1 MSFKDYLDYLE
12 TKNHVPAQVTP
23 KPEIEKP
30 KSPQKLSEDS
40 EEESEDE
47 QEEQEDESEDESE
60 DQEDESEDESEDQD
74 EESEEEPEE
83 KPKVKVKKK
92 PSESKILRKVKNHR
106 RGVYTASK
114 QTIKPKNREE
124 IKVKGFFDLD
134 DEDFI

>member
-47 QEEQEDESEDESE
+47 QEE
-60 DQEDESEDESEDQD
+60 QEDESEDESEDQD